1 MNLNEC
7 LQTWK
12 SEEQQP
18 FLGWDFSYLDG
29 RMLEDPQAVP
39 WLVPGFSVET
49 HLQNLLNLQHRLE
62 SGYQLA
68 FTAIKYLLE
77 AYKL

>member
-1 MNLNEC
+1 
-7 LQTWK
+7 
-12 SEEQQP
+12 
-18 FLGWDFSYLDG
+18 
-29 RMLEDPQAVP
+29 MLEDPQAVP

-49 HLQNLLNLQHRLE
+49 HLQNLLNLQRRLE